1 MKKILISTVLLIV
14 SNAASS
20 ATIYVDETD
29 YLNALASSG
38 YSTIYE
44 SFEDDNAWVRSP
56 TLTSST
62 TSQGLVWESNSFNST
77 TGTLGGSVIDCSS
90 DTGCSLAV
98 WLGARSAWLDT
109 TKSSVTAFSEII
121 TYQYKSWQIFLP
133 AGRHC

>member
-20 ATIYVDETD
+20 ATIYLDETD

-44 SFEDDNAWVRSP
+44 SFEDDNVWVRSP

-62 TSQGLVWESNSFNST
+62 TSQGLVWESNSFSGGKRRSGDHNGDRRHFTNLSFLA
-77 TGTLGGSVIDCSS
+77 GTLCR
-90 DTGCSLAV
+90 CE
-98 WLGARSAWLDT
+98 R
-109 TKSSVTAFSEII
+109 
-121 TYQYKSWQIFLP
+121 Q
-133 AGRHC
+133 